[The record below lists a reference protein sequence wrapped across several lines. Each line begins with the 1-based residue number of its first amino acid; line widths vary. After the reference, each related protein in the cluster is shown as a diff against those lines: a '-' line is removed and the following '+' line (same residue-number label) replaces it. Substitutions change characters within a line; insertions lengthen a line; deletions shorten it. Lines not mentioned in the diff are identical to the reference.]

1 MGKDYY
7 ATLGVA
13 RGARH
18 APPEKAYPPKA
29 GEWDPRHHPRGGDAA
44 KARAEAKFKEVGE
57 AYDVLSDPTKRQ
69 VYDAYGEEGLKR
81 GPPPPRGPEGPSAG
95 DAGFASGAGIPPGF
109 ASSSSGFGFAPGA
122 GAPGGARYEFSGRDA
137 FKIFEQMFGGGGG
150 GGPGGGAPFGFPGAE
165 AGFEAFASGTGAPP
179 GGSGPGGAPRASVV
193 KLPLS
198 LEDFYRGGP
207 KRFQVTRR
215 VAADSSQGVTGGFR
229 EVPETLSFD
238 VTPGWKAGTRL
249 TFAGKGDGG
258 GDLVVVLE
266 EKPHAHFTRDG
277 DDLVATIPSVSLKAA
292 LCGVRITLAG
302 VDGAPVV
309 ASAER
314 GAVAAPGRAIRVV
327 GRGMPNRRT
336 GRRGD
341 VLVKIENVEF
351 PARLDQGQRDAI
363 KDALAGASER
373 SPPRTRG
380 RARGRGA

>member
-1 MGKDYY
+1 M
-7 ATLGVA
+7 
-13 RGARH
+13 
-18 APPEKAYPPKA
+18 
-29 GEWDPRHHPRGGDAA
+29 
-44 KARAEAKFKEVGE
+44 
-57 AYDVLSDPTKRQ
+57 
-69 VYDAYGEEGLKR
+69 
-81 GPPPPRGPEGPSAG
+81 
-95 DAGFASGAGIPPGF
+95 
-109 ASSSSGFGFAPGA
+109 
-122 GAPGGARYEFSGRDA
+122 
-137 FKIFEQMFGGGGG
+137 
-150 GGPGGGAPFGFPGAE
+150 
-165 AGFEAFASGTGAPP
+165 
-179 GGSGPGGAPRASVV
+179 

-215 VAADSSQGVTGGFR
+215 VAVADSSQGVTGGFR

-249 TFAGKGDGG
+249 TFAGKGDDGA
-258 GDLVVVLE
+258 DLVVVLE